1 MGFVAK
7 QDISC
12 LQVRLKQLELWFS
25 SSTCPVAVAEYQ
37 YPETILSFFDFNKRN
52 KVFNLGPLC
61 LFPCLAIW
69 KFLQRL
75 LGSLA
80 ELDAKKLT
88 PESDCCSARQRPQH
102 VVVLSRYLAI
112 SDHCRAC
119 VHWKVGLIW
128 R

>member
-12 LQVRLKQLELWFS
+12 LQVQLKQLELWFS
-25 SSTCPVAVAEYQ
+25 SSTRPVAVAEYH
-37 YPETILSFFDFNKRN
+37 YPETILSFFDFNKGN
-52 KVFNLGPLC
+52 KVFNLG
-61 LFPCLAIW
+61 LAIS
-69 KFLQRL
+69 KFLYRL
-75 LGSLA
+75 LGLLA

-88 PESDCCSARQRPQH
+88 PESDCCSTRQRPQC

-119 VHWKVGLIW
+119 VHWEVGLIW